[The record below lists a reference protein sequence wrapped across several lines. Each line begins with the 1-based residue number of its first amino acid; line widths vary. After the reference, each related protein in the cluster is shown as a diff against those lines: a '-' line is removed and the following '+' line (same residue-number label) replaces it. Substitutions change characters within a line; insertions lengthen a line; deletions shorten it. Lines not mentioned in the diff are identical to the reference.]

1 MLFIAILILIF
12 LMYRFFTFR
21 AEMVFTMSLIAPI
34 MIVIGAC
41 YLPGKYHEAGIFLL
55 VIGAFMLAVVLLI
68 CRLTARGVEKGLR
81 LEYYKN
87 LIIYGALKFLQNLSK
102 ATIVFSFL
110 AASLGAFSMDYKE
123 RLDTKGRKIY
133 VNDNLRD
140 PEGNQYEEVR
150 KVKKDRHESPFSGNR
165 ACFFY
170 VIASISKIHSPAFQ
184 HQVVSS
190 SSEEI
195 HHRFLFVAFRQTMMT
210 DSLSYSFL
218 LLHYFLFPLTLFL
231 L

>member
-68 CRLTARGVEKGLR
+68 CRLTALGVEKGLR

-110 AASLGAFSMDYKE
+110 AASLGAFSMDYKGFF
-123 RLDTKGRKIY
+123 LSVQTDH
-133 VNDNLRD
+133 D
-140 PEGNQYEEVR
+140 
-150 KVKKDRHESPFSGNR
+150 DRQF
-165 ACFFY
+165 
-170 VIASISKIHSPAFQ
+170 II
-184 HQVVSS
+184 
-190 SSEEI
+190 
-195 HHRFLFVAFRQTMMT
+195 
-210 DSLSYSFL
+210 
-218 LLHYFLFPLTLFL
+218 LFPLAALLFVSPYAVFTIAYFSPVCTYL
-231 L
+231 QDCY

>member
-102 ATIVFSFL
+102 
-110 AASLGAFSMDYKE
+110 
-123 RLDTKGRKIY
+123 
-133 VNDNLRD
+133 
-140 PEGNQYEEVR
+140 
-150 KVKKDRHESPFSGNR
+150 VKKAGTNHLFRES
-165 ACFFY
+165 CLFFY
-170 VIASISKIHSPAFQ
+170 VCINFKNSFSGISTP
-184 HQVVSS
+184 SS
-190 SSEEI
+190 VFI
-195 HHRFLFVAFRQTMMT
+195 I
-210 DSLSYSFL
+210 
-218 LLHYFLFPLTLFL
+218 
-231 L
+231 

>member
-87 LIIYGALKFLQNLSK
+87 LIIYGALKFYRTFLKRRL
-102 ATIVFSFL
+102 FL
-110 AASLGAFSMDYKE
+110 AFWPLHWVPSLW
-123 RLDTKGRKIY
+123 TT
-133 VNDNLRD
+133 
-140 PEGNQYEEVR
+140 
-150 KVKKDRHESPFSGNR
+150 KKDMDTQRKKNLCR
-165 ACFFY
+165 
-170 VIASISKIHSPAFQ
+170 
-184 HQVVSS
+184 
-190 SSEEI
+190 
-195 HHRFLFVAFRQTMMT
+195 
-210 DSLSYSFL
+210 
-218 LLHYFLFPLTLFL
+218 
-231 L
+231 

>member
-87 LIIYGALKFLQNLSK
+87 LIIYGALKSPSFSYGEQILIAKGGLIHFLQVRMEHGTIADDFLIWDLTDHIDDIHTE
-102 ATIVFSFL
+102 ATN
-110 AASLGAFSMDYKE
+110 SL
-123 RLDTKGRKIY
+123 
-133 VNDNLRD
+133 VN
-140 PEGNQYEEVR
+140 PEI
-150 KVKKDRHESPFSGNR
+150 P
-165 ACFFY
+165 
-170 VIASISKIHSPAFQ
+170 
-184 HQVVSS
+184 SS
-190 SSEEI
+190 
-195 HHRFLFVAFRQTMMT
+195 
-210 DSLSYSFL
+210 
-218 LLHYFLFPLTLFL
+218 
-231 L
+231 

>member
-87 LIIYGALKFLQNLSK
+87 LIIYG
-102 ATIVFSFL
+102 FL

-140 PEGNQYEEVR
+140 PEGKQYEEVE
-150 KVKKDRHESPFSGNR
+150 K
-165 ACFFY
+165 
-170 VIASISKIHSPAFQ
+170 
-184 HQVVSS
+184 
-190 SSEEI
+190 
-195 HHRFLFVAFRQTMMT
+195 
-210 DSLSYSFL
+210 
-218 LLHYFLFPLTLFL
+218 
-231 L
+231 

>member
-34 MIVIGAC
+34 MI
-41 YLPGKYHEAGIFLL
+41 
-55 VIGAFMLAVVLLI
+55 VLLI

-133 VNDNLRD
+133 VDDNLRD
-140 PEGNQYEEVR
+140 PEGNQYEEVE
-150 KVKKDRHESPFSGNR
+150 K
-165 ACFFY
+165 
-170 VIASISKIHSPAFQ
+170 
-184 HQVVSS
+184 
-190 SSEEI
+190 
-195 HHRFLFVAFRQTMMT
+195 
-210 DSLSYSFL
+210 
-218 LLHYFLFPLTLFL
+218 
-231 L
+231 

>member
-41 YLPGKYHEAGIFLL
+41 YLPGKYHEAGIFL
-55 VIGAFMLAVVLLI
+55 LLI

-133 VNDNLRD
+133 VDDNLRD
-140 PEGNQYEEVR
+140 PEGNQYEEVE
-150 KVKKDRHESPFSGNR
+150 K
-165 ACFFY
+165 
-170 VIASISKIHSPAFQ
+170 
-184 HQVVSS
+184 
-190 SSEEI
+190 
-195 HHRFLFVAFRQTMMT
+195 
-210 DSLSYSFL
+210 
-218 LLHYFLFPLTLFL
+218 
-231 L
+231 